1 MYKLFDYAKVGT
13 VHTGY
18 TNILKYI
25 RKIYSGGAV
34 IKSVS
39 SPRIVIF
46 FWCRFVSLCNINKT
60 YVFFEKRRS
69 RYSLDM

>member
-46 FWCRFVSLCNINKT
+46 FCVVLSL
-60 YVFFEKRRS
+60 YVTLTKHMFFFEKRRS